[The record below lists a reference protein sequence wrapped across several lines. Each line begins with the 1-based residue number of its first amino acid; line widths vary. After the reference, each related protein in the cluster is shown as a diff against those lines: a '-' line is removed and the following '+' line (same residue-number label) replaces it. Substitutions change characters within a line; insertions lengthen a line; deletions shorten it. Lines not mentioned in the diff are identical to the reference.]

1 MLSGG
6 TGAPNYRRQRPSQL
20 GVDVGA
26 MLAQRGMDMAA
37 GPAAPMGGPM
47 GGAMG
52 APVTP
57 APGAADEQAPEHSP
71 SSTKVS
77 MAEAVGRAL
86 SVSEPSEPRIRS
98 RMNRMLLRKGGLP
111 PREIELLEGND
122 HALRED

>member
-37 GPAAPMGGPM
+37 GPAAPMGG
-47 GGAMG
+47 AMG
-52 APVTP
+52 APMTP
-57 APGAADEQAPEHSP
+57 APGAAEEQAPEHSP

-122 HALRED
+122 PALRED